1 MEGHSGYPLYCG
13 VDVGASS
20 TKLVLLG
27 QDREVRGRSIRR
39 SGVDYAAT
47 ARACLDEAVDAAG
60 AEAGQVRRTVSTG
73 YGRRNVDFAD
83 DARTELSCHGVGCY
97 HHFPSAITIIDIGCQ
112 DNKIIRLDES
122 GRRIDFKMNRKC
134 AAGTGAFLEE
144 IAVRLDV
151 SLNELDALA
160 AGSTD
165 AAPLN
170 SFCTVFAATEILSHL
185 REGVPLKDLI
195 RGAFVSVVKR
205 VAEMDPLDGKVIL
218 TGGGGGTPDARCDE
232 EEVRTHPALQG
243 LQVRGRTD
251 DAVQAGALRDSV
263 RQARQDGR
271 GAAVAPVHGRAR
283 RGAHGPGT
291 SARNIG
297 GRTCLTDCSDHGRW
311 P

>member
-1 MEGHSGYPLYCG
+1 VEGLSGDPLYCG

-47 ARACLDEAVDAAG
+47 ARACLEEAVDAAG

-73 YGRRNVDFAD
+73 YGRRNVDFAH

-144 IAVRLDV
+144 IALRLDV
-151 SLNELDALA
+151 DLEELERLA
-160 AGSTD
+160 SSTSK
-165 AAPLN
+165 AVRLN
-170 SFCTVFAATEILSHL
+170 SFCTVFASTEILSHL
-185 REGVPLKDLI
+185 RRGEPLADLI
-195 RGAFVSVVKR
+195 RGAFASVVNR
-205 VAEMDPLDGKVIL
+205 VAEMDHLDGEVVL
-218 TGGGGGTPDARCDE
+218 TGGVVAHNPTTAEIFAAKLGG
-232 EEVRTHPALQG
+232 EVKVPPHPQF
-243 LQVRGRTD
+243 T
-251 DAVQAGALRDSV
+251 GAL
-263 RQARQDGR
+263 
-271 GAAVAPVHGRAR
+271 GAA
-283 RGAHGPGT
+283 
-291 SARNIG
+291 
-297 GRTCLTDCSDHGRW
+297 LTAMAQEEKNA
-311 P
+311 

>member
-1 MEGHSGYPLYCG
+1 MEGLSGDPLYCG

-27 QDREVRGRSIRR
+27 QDREVHGRSIRR

-144 IAVRLDV
+144 IALRLDV
-151 SLNELDALA
+151 DLEELERLA
-160 AGSTD
+160 SSTSE
-165 AAPLN
+165 AVRLN
-170 SFCTVFAATEILSHL
+170 SFCTVFASTEILSHL
-185 REGVPLKDLI
+185 RRGVPLADLI
-195 RGAFVSVVKR
+195 RGAFASVVNR
-205 VAEMDPLDGKVIL
+205 VAEMDRLAGEVVL
-218 TGGGGGTPDARCDE
+218 TGGVVAHNPTTAKIFTDKLGG
-232 EEVRTHPALQG
+232 EVNVPPYPQFT
-243 LQVRGRTD
+243 
-251 DAVQAGALRDSV
+251 GAL
-263 RQARQDGR
+263 
-271 GAAVAPVHGRAR
+271 GAA
-283 RGAHGPGT
+283 
-291 SARNIG
+291 
-297 GRTCLTDCSDHGRW
+297 LTALAQEEKNA
-311 P
+311 